1 MRFCNFYSHPTTNHL
16 TGRSPVALHYIGHVC
31 EVIYPYMSSI
41 ANPAF
46 RYVPGSDTSSSIQ
59 LSSKYPLNLF
69 YRLQNTLRKGGLGPG
84 PPQKKSQKGWLSYGI
99 LLQKS
104 EMFVFPDSSRNFNL
118 RCHAG
123 CYSSSSWLKQIAPV
137 GRSNHRVT
145 HGTLVHYDLG
155 SECRGEKSKKSVKLM
170 VWMFSRCQQV
180 KVSLGCASKVGRY
193 LLLVVFN
200 QVSKIKEKT
209 KTYSD
214 LLC

>member
-1 MRFCNFYSHPTTNHL
+1 MFAKLYTHIWAVSET
-16 TGRSPVALHYIGHVC
+16 LH
-31 EVIYPYMSSI
+31 
-41 ANPAF
+41 F
-46 RYVPGSDTSSSIQ
+46 DTSRVQIPVHSFNSH
-59 LSSKYPLNLF
+59 
-69 YRLQNTLRKGGLGPG
+69 QNTLWTCFTDFKIPCERVDWDRD
-84 PPQKKSQKGWLSYGI
+84 PPPKKSQEGWLSYGI

-104 EMFVFPDSSRNFNL
+104 EMFVFPDSGRNFNL

-155 SECRGEKSKKSVKLM
+155 IRVPWRKKSKKSVKLM

-180 KVSLGCASKVGRY
+180 KVSLRCASKVGRY

-209 KTYSD
+209 KTYFD